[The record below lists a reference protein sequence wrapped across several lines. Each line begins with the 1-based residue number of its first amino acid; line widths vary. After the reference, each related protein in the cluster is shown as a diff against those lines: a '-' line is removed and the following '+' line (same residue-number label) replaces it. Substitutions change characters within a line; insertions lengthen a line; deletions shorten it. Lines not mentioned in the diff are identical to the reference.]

1 MCTLEQFPPNPEW
14 DRSVQ
19 TMCNFVHGHA
29 QAEDVSAV
37 IELFDNNPEYFEGG
51 FWNSLLHN
59 APRTLRAECKPST
72 DT

>member
-1 MCTLEQFPPNPEW
+1 
-14 DRSVQ
+14 
-19 TMCNFVHGHA
+19 MCNFVHGHA

-59 APRTLRAECKPST
+59 APRTLRAECKAST